1 MTGFQGSFSIAGS
14 ATDNSFHCFA
24 GTITPGMF
32 PTPSFI
38 MGTSV
43 AVETKT
49 DGGTV
54 VFEGTMNQ
62 DGTEIFGS
70 PCGDVV
76 ETGFACFLRDLQGT
90 CNLP

>member
-1 MTGFQGSFSIAGS
+1 
-14 ATDNSFHCFA
+14 
-24 GTITPGMF
+24 
-32 PTPSFI
+32 

-43 AVETKT
+43 AVEMKT

-54 VFEGTMNQ
+54 VFEGKINQ
-62 DGTEIFGS
+62 DGTEIFGQYDLFGG